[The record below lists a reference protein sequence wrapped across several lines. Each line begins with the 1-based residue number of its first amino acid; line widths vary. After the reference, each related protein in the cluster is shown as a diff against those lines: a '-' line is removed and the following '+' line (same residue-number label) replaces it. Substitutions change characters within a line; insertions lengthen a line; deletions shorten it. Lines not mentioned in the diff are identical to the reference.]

1 MALTL
6 TLWQKK
12 ASGYPTRAGDIRVDE
27 PSLAAF
33 ERAVPHLLSQVEP
46 NAQRFQ
52 IVAQVGDSSRGFQ
65 LDQGRTD
72 EEIAAELWTG
82 YQSLVGVNG

>member
-12 ASGYPTRAGDIRVDE
+12 ASGYPTRAGDVRLDVPTE
-27 PSLAAF
+27 QAF
-33 ERAVPHLLSQVEP
+33 VTAVTQLLGMVEP

-72 EEIAAELWTG
+72 SEIAAELWKG

>member
-12 ASGYPTRAGDIRVDE
+12 ASGYPTRAGDVRVDD
-27 PSLAAF
+27 PTLPNF
-33 ERAVPHLLSQVEP
+33 ERAISHLLTLVES

-72 EEIAAELWTG
+72 EEIAAELWAG
-82 YQSLVGVNG
+82 YQTLVGVNG